1 MEVCW
6 ICSHVKMFCR
16 YRNSMRQY
24 LSYKLRVLSLISILF
39 VLYIHSGFHADEIEG
54 MVWNYRCQEFISG
67 MFGRCVVPL
76 FYAISGYLFFLKMPD
91 GMKSIY
97 AKIPKK
103 NKNIADTIHYLQDQL
118 GAIAF
123 QLH

>member
-54 MVWNYRCQEFISG
+54 MVWN
-67 MFGRCVVPL
+67 L
-76 FYAISGYLFFLKMPD
+76 
-91 GMKSIY
+91 
-97 AKIPKK
+97 
-103 NKNIADTIHYLQDQL
+103 
-118 GAIAF
+118 
-123 QLH
+123 